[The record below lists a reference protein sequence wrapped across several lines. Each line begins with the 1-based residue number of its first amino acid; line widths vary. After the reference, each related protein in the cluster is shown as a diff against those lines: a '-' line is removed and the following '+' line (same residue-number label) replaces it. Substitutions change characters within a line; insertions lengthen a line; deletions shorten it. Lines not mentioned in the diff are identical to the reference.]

1 MKPGHRTTLVALA
14 AFCLGASGAAWSQEA
29 LPFGACIDAL
39 KRERALQRPPVSVET
54 FERFTRDAQDMRAAI
69 RAASESQPEF
79 KLPIW
84 DYIARLVDRQRV
96 DDGRKVLATQALSLR
111 TIASRHGVDAATVAA
126 VFGVETD
133 YGRIE
138 GKHRVIDATL
148 SRACL
153 DLQSKERKRHFFA
166 ALWLLQ
172 EGLVTP
178 DNFRGSWAGAFG
190 LTQFMPGTFIA
201 AMDDGDGSGRV
212 DIVGSAPDALATTAR
227 YIASLD
233 WTDGL
238 RWGVE
243 ARLPPNASTEWIAS
257 EREHACLSNDSGRA
271 GKCKSIEEWAALGV
285 MPARAL
291 TTDEW
296 PKGTH
301 AALLA
306 PAGERGPAWL
316 VTRNYQAIWQ
326 YNRADAYGLAIGLLA
341 DALRNDPPLLTE
353 WPTSDPGLSR
363 AEMLAL
369 QRRLAARGHDV
380 VADGYDG
387 PRTREAIRVEERAR
401 GWDET
406 GRAGA
411 RIARTLAEADDSRT
425 GSGGAASA
433 PAMRERPAS
442 SSAAGSAAEAPAAG
456 R

>member
-14 AFCLGASGAAWSQEA
+14 AFCLGATCAAWSQDA
-29 LPFGACIDAL
+29 QPFGACIDAL

-111 TIASRHGVDAATVAA
+111 TIASRHGVDAATVVA

-227 YIASLD
+227 YIASLG
-233 WTDGL
+233 WTDAL

-271 GKCKSIEEWAALGV
+271 GK
-285 MPARAL
+285 
-291 TTDEW
+291 
-296 PKGTH
+296 
-301 AALLA
+301 
-306 PAGERGPAWL
+306 
-316 VTRNYQAIWQ
+316 
-326 YNRADAYGLAIGLLA
+326 
-341 DALRNDPPLLTE
+341 
-353 WPTSDPGLSR
+353 
-363 AEMLAL
+363 
-369 QRRLAARGHDV
+369 
-380 VADGYDG
+380 
-387 PRTREAIRVEERAR
+387 
-401 GWDET
+401 
-406 GRAGA
+406 
-411 RIARTLAEADDSRT
+411 
-425 GSGGAASA
+425 
-433 PAMRERPAS
+433 
-442 SSAAGSAAEAPAAG
+442 
-456 R
+456 